1 MADPPDHDGGR
12 PMLMV
17 VSLLGTALA
26 VAAMAG
32 SRRRRRR
39 RVALV
44 AREPAAGRD
53 GGASAP
59 RRIALAVAT
68 AAASIIGFGPGLG
81 TIVAAVAA
89 GGILITGRSR
99 PPPVADAA
107 QAAIVVDL
115 IAGCLEA
122 GLSMPVA
129 LDAAAGAGDPVTR
142 AACAATAASLR
153 AGVPAADAWLAWMAD
168 PWLAP
173 AARVASRTTE
183 TGAAAADDLARSA
196 ARLRARRRALLQR
209 RVQRAGV
216 WVVVPLGL
224 CFLPAFVLA
233 AVVPVVIGLF
243 GSLP

>member
-1 MADPPDHDGGR
+1 
-12 PMLMV
+12 MLMG

-32 SRRRRRR
+32 SRRRRRC

-44 AREPAAGRD
+44 ALEPAAGPAR
-53 GGASAP
+53 GASVA

-68 AAASIIGFGPGLG
+68 AAASIIGFGLG